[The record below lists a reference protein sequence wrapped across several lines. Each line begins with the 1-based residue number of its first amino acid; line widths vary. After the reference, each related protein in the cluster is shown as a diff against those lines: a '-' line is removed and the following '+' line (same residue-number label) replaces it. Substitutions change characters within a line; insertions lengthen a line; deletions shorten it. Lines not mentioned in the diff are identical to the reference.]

1 MHFAST
7 MTLVQGVQESY
18 DPQFYLTF
26 LSKKFPKNTIR
37 TFLPLLIGSIVA
49 IRNVQKTV
57 LGHFYPFLLGQS
69 ASRSEKLSEVGS
81 DLFLT

>member
-1 MHFAST
+1 MNTIEKAILPLLFGSIFA
-7 MTLVQGVQESY
+7 V
-18 DPQFYLTF
+18 
-26 LSKKFPKNTIR
+26 KNFPKNTIG